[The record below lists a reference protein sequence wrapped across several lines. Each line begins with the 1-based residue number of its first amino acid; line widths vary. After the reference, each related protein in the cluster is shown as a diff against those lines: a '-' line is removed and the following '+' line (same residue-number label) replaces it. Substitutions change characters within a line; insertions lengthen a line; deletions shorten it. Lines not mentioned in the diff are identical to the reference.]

1 MAFFCLV
8 GVASGDAS
16 SNGNTPSIAFSTRA
30 AAENA
35 KGFLAPLASH
45 PATPRRMAIRHPWP
59 VGCP

>member
-16 SNGNTPSIAFSTRA
+16 SNGKKPSMAFSTRA

-35 KGFLAPLASH
+35 KGFLAPLASR
-45 PATPRRMAIRHPWP
+45 PATPR
-59 VGCP
+59 